1 MIIIKALAPKK
12 HANTSGLNKCMFAL
26 FRGNV
31 TLGDDASRRD
41 SKMWMLKENCC
52 DTTFLIERSGIERDL
67 GRRFVERFE
76 IS

>member
-1 MIIIKALAPKK
+1 
-12 HANTSGLNKCMFAL
+12 MFAL

-41 SKMWMLKENCC
+41 SKMWMVKQNCC

-67 GRRFVERFE
+67 
-76 IS
+76 